1 MQTNPL
7 FPASRHLTASAPA
20 CAIWASS
27 FESTPPLTPFSL
39 RKLYALQLAFPR
51 DTLVRLVH
59 AFNPIFK
66 QVDPVAS
73 PRWILTPNGS
83 AKRPRDQEVAIYT
96 FLVPVNERI
105 RIIDHVKQEGYHVI
119 DVIPESG

>member
-1 MQTNPL
+1 VPPETTYVKINIG
-7 FPASRHLTASAPA
+7 APMNRGT
-20 CAIWASS
+20 
-27 FESTPPLTPFSL
+27 FEVDSI
-39 RKLYALQLAFPR
+39 R
-51 DTLVRLVH
+51 DYVRNH
-59 AFNPIFK
+59 GGY

-119 DVIPESG
+119 DVIPE

>member
-7 FPASRHLTASAPA
+7 FAASRHLTASAPA

-66 QVDPVAS
+66 LRA
-73 PRWILTPNGS
+73 
-83 AKRPRDQEVAIYT
+83 
-96 FLVPVNERI
+96 
-105 RIIDHVKQEGYHVI
+105 
-119 DVIPESG
+119 